1 MNKEQG
7 KNTEDASPDEKGTHQ
22 PMMTRG
28 AARPQMKMGDSGK
41 KDDSPNDKKKNS
53 GGEMGEM
60 GEMSE
65 DERLKML
72 KKHHQQ
78 TLWVPFAV
86 IILAVWLMSA
96 PFTNGY
102 SDAPMA
108 WSDLLSGAA
117 IIVLTLLWIKRPRMF
132 WARWVLSLI
141 GFWLLLAP
149 LVFWAKVSAAYQIN
163 TLIGILLIALTILI
177 PGMPAMI
184 MMMKMGPDV
193 PPGWTYNPSSWLQR
207 APMIFLAFFGFFLST
222 YLASYQ
228 LGYIHW
234 IFDPFFSGRNGLNGT
249 ATVLTSDVS
258 KSFPISDG
266 GFGAVSYSLEAL
278 MGFMGGT
285 ARWRTMPWMVLFFG
299 ILVVPLGATSIIL
312 VMLQPISVGAWC
324 AICLVTAAAMLIMI
338 PLSLD
343 EVWAMAQFM
352 LQKHREGKPFWRT
365 FFKGDTVE
373 DEKPQDKER
382 RENPEFTAGLSKT
395 APAMVW
401 GMSLPW
407 NLVLSTIVGIWLMA
421 SPDVFGTTGHAADS
435 SHLVGALIV
444 VWSVIVTAEVA
455 RAGRFLNLLFGV
467 WIVIAPFVLMGA
479 GTTATVNS
487 IICGLLVAAFC
498 FPRGAIR
505 EGYGNW
511 NPYIF

>member
-1 MNKEQG
+1 
-7 KNTEDASPDEKGTHQ
+7 
-22 PMMTRG
+22 MMTRG
-28 AARPQMKMGDSGK
+28 AARPQMKMGDSDK
-41 KDDSPNDKKKNS
+41 KDDSPNDKEENS

-78 TLWVPFAV
+78 MLWVPFAV

-102 SDAPMA
+102 SDAPTA

-228 LGYIHW
+228 LGYTNW
-234 IFDPFFSGRNGLNGT
+234 IFDPFFSGKNGLNGT
-249 ATVLTSDVS
+249 ATVLTSSVS
-258 KSFPISDG
+258 KSFPISDA

-285 ARWRTMPWMVLFFG
+285 ARWRTMPRMVLFFG
-299 ILVVPLGATSIIL
+299 ILVI
-312 VMLQPISVGAWC
+312 
-324 AICLVTAAAMLIMI
+324 
-338 PLSLD
+338 
-343 EVWAMAQFM
+343 
-352 LQKHREGKPFWRT
+352 
-365 FFKGDTVE
+365 
-373 DEKPQDKER
+373 
-382 RENPEFTAGLSKT
+382 
-395 APAMVW
+395 
-401 GMSLPW
+401 
-407 NLVLSTIVGIWLMA
+407 
-421 SPDVFGTTGHAADS
+421 
-435 SHLVGALIV
+435 
-444 VWSVIVTAEVA
+444 
-455 RAGRFLNLLFGV
+455 
-467 WIVIAPFVLMGA
+467 
-479 GTTATVNS
+479 
-487 IICGLLVAAFC
+487 
-498 FPRGAIR
+498 PRGAIR